1 MHCSK
6 SSSNPE
12 KIDPQYVIPV
22 ALHGNAA
29 RYRCPVQATRGNNMK
44 QAAIVKKI
52 GDILYKNGLMAIVT
66 GLYIGIYSANLDSL
80 NI

>member
-1 MHCSK
+1 
-6 SSSNPE
+6 
-12 KIDPQYVIPV
+12 
-22 ALHGNAA
+22 
-29 RYRCPVQATRGNNMK
+29 MK

-52 GDILYKNGLMAIVT
+52 GDMLYKNGLMAIVT